1 MQLSIIIVNYNVKYF
16 LEQCLYSVHKACANI
31 AAEVF
36 VVDNHSTDGSREYL
50 TNKFPWVIFKWN
62 STNDGFGKASN
73 SVLSEAMG
81 EHILFLNPDTIV
93 PSDCFTKCLSIF
105 AANKNY
111 GAMGVRMLDG
121 SGRFL
126 KESKRGFPSPLTSF
140 FKMSGLA
147 GLFSNSKLFARYYAG
162 HLPQREN
169 NEVEVLA
176 GAFMMLSKKAVEISG
191 GFDEDFF
198 MYGEDVDLS
207 FRIMQAGLI
216 NYYFAGTTI
225 LHFKG
230 ESTQKISADYV
241 RHFYGAMLLFVE
253 KHYSHK
259 KATVFIIKKIIGFR
273 KLIASLK
280 INRAKDEPKKPLSD
294 SSINTAIIAGQQK
307 FNECLQLIKYAVPS
321 VMLAGRISIDVD
333 DKDTS
338 IGNLEDIKLC
348 IKKNT
353 IGRLLFCEGEL
364 TYEAIIQQVE
374 NCKGKSDFLFHAQGS
389 SSIVGSSD
397 KNARGIFIAKP

>member
-16 LEQCLYSVHKACANI
+16 LEQCLYSVQKACANI
-31 AAEVF
+31 TAEVF

-50 TNKFPWVIFKWN
+50 INKFPWVIFKWN
-62 STNDGFGKASN
+62 TTNDGFGKASN
-73 SVLSEAMG
+73 SVLPEASG

-93 PSDCFTKCLSIF
+93 PEDCFERCLSFF
-105 AANKNY
+105 ATNKNC
-111 GAMGVRMLDG
+111 GALGVRMLDG

-126 KESKRGFPSPLTSF
+126 KESKRGFPSPVTSF

-147 GLFSNSKLFARYYAG
+147 GMFPASKLFACYYAG
-162 HLPQREN
+162 HLPQKEN

-176 GAFMMLSKKAVEISG
+176 GAFMMLSKKAVELTG

-207 FRIMQAGLI
+207 YRIRQAGLK
-216 NYYFAGTTI
+216 NYYFADTTI

-241 RHFYGAMLLFVE
+241 KHFYGAMLLFVK
-253 KHYSHK
+253 KHYSDK
-259 KATVFIIKKIIGFR
+259 KATVFFMKKAIGFS
-273 KLIASLK
+273 KAIASLK
-280 INRAKDEPKKPLSD
+280 IKRIKDEQQKPLPD
-294 SSINTAIIAGQQK
+294 AGVNTAVVAGQQK
-307 FNECLQLIKYAVPS
+307 FNECLQLIKYAVPP
-321 VMLAGRISIDVD
+321 VMLAGRISIDVS
-333 DKDTS
+333 DKNAA
-338 IGNLEDIKLC
+338 IGNLDDLKKC
-348 IKKNT
+348 IKKNK
-353 IGRLLFCEGEL
+353 IEQLLFCEGEL

-374 NCKGKSDFLFHAQGS
+374 NIRGKTNFLFNAQGS
-389 SSIVGSSD
+389 NSIVGSSD